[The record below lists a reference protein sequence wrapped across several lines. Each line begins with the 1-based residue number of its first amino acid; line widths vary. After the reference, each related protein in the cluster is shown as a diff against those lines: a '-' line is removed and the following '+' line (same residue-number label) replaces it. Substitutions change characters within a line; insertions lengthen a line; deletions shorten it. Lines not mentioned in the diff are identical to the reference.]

1 MTEKKCE
8 FHYRKFAEA
17 ATSRVLYVFL
27 GLVATVAVVIFLVW
41 AILHP
46 HKPRFVLQDVTIYE
60 FNISQPNFLSSNLQV
75 TLSSRNPNDKI
86 GVFYDR
92 LDIYAS
98 YRNQEVTFANL
109 LPETYQGHLEVTVW
123 SPVLIG
129 SAVPVE
135 PYLSPA
141 LNEDIN
147 AGMVLLNIKIDGCV
161 KWKVGSWVSGCYRLL
176 VNCPAFIPF
185 SGQLVG
191 AGPAIKDQ
199 LAQQCAVDV

>member
-17 ATSRVLYVFL
+17 ATSRVLYAFL

-98 YRNQEVTFANL
+98 YRNQEVASSVLMQSFVCL
-109 LPETYQGHLEVTVW
+109 LSIY
-123 SPVLIG
+123 
-129 SAVPVE
+129 
-135 PYLSPA
+135 Y
-141 LNEDIN
+141 
-147 AGMVLLNIKIDGCV
+147 
-161 KWKVGSWVSGCYRLL
+161 
-176 VNCPAFIPF
+176 
-185 SGQLVG
+185 
-191 AGPAIKDQ
+191 
-199 LAQQCAVDV
+199 